1 MNRVILNIGI
11 ISNISNLLDLFTRF
25 HDSMIM
31 HIEII
36 RYISISKY
44 KVIVIDLIMRFHEL
58 RDYE

>member
-31 HIEII
+31 HIGII

-58 RDYE
+58 HDYE